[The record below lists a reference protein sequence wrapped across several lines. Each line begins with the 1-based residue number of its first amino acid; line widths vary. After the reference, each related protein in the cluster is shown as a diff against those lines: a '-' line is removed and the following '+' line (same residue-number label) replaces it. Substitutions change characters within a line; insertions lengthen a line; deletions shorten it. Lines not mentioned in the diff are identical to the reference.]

1 MCIRDRKESEVAIS
15 LANKKLFEINNKQQ
29 KNKKTLSKLESQ
41 SLTASQMLEAQQKL
55 LSRQLYQQYTQ
66 GQQSYAQII
75 LQNERPSDIARD
87 VQYFSYVAKARA
99 ELISK
104 MQGNL
109 TKINELNDKT
119 ALALKEVAELKQ
131 KQIDEKKALES
142 QKQAKSKVVS
152 SLSPVS
158 YTHLDVYKRQVIRN
172 IFRRS
177 QIISQ
182 IKTIYW
188 EFSTAI
194 SGKQ

>member
-1 MCIRDRKESEVAIS
+1 MYKR
-15 LANKKLFEINNKQQ
+15 
-29 KNKKTLSKLESQ
+29 
-41 SLTASQMLEAQQKL
+41 
-55 LSRQLYQQYTQ
+55 QQYTQ

-152 SLSPVS
+152 SLAPVS

-172 IFRRS
+172 GV
-177 QIISQ
+177 
-182 IKTIYW
+182 
-188 EFSTAI
+188 AM
-194 SGKQ
+194 